1 MVVRSTMISIG
12 KCVSKIYYYFIII
25 IAVLTSIKQLS
36 IDETEKRPDRST
48 NLAQSA
54 RFLCWSFFGYRSPDG
69 YASETRSHQWHPSLS
84 RDAMC
89 CRDLILRLFQRY
101 RASKELHFKIV
112 QDMDSDKEEKNAV
125 VKVAFM
131 NSAVSEPINPMTA
144 LTNETAHSRVFSSCN
159 ERILDSLST
168 CKISCQAAEQ

>member
-1 MVVRSTMISIG
+1 MQAAQFTVIQLDCHVVIVHISSF
-12 KCVSKIYYYFIII
+12 V
-25 IAVLTSIKQLS
+25 
-36 IDETEKRPDRST
+36 EKLHLR
-48 NLAQSA
+48 LA
-54 RFLCWSFFGYRSPDG
+54 G